1 MGRLRLS
8 QPYPLVLI
16 SILPLNTYSYFEI
29 EFIVQ
34 QIKLMSRNILYILA
48 QIWHP

>member
-34 QIKLMSRNILYILA
+34 QIVLMSRNILYISA
-48 QIWHP
+48 QIRHL